1 MARMN
6 AKRMAVS
13 LMCILFIAS
22 SCAPVQHHTGQRPT
36 SEARKR
42 AHLSALSHHQQ
53 THSKKPQT
61 AQRRQSPSESTPI
74 QTAMRSMTGR
84 PATAPGRKMNISE
97 RQEQNNAQKNESEA
111 DSVIGRRIDCKR
123 PKSRAQRI
131 RCLTETERR
140 PLSGSSG
147 TAANPDNTL
156 ERRKGKKDGPGFW
169 DVLGTV
175 LQAGS
180 TALGAAVALEAAS
193 KGNVPAMQSGLRLF
207 SAGMGA
213 PMSNQLE
220 EQIERAKEEA
230 RRQEEEKARRRE
242 EETRQVE
249 RRQAE
254 ENRQIASQRAEY
266 RRQLEEQQQE
276 ATRRQRQERKRQQAE
291 VRRRQEAK
299 AQPYGHYKH
308 YPDAVAE
315 GCVRSKRLTGGF
327 NASDVRTRNI
337 CNKKIEVSGACLRS
351 GGTQGYPFDGT
362 YSFKD
367 SWRQTLGPG
376 AEVPDPWAEHCKGRI
391 ARASCVA
398 GYSPYFINRE
408 GRFVCLGRG
417 N

>member
-6 AKRMAVS
+6 AKQMAVS

-36 SEARKR
+36 SEARKKG
-42 AHLSALSHHQQ
+42 ALDALSHHQQ

-111 DSVIGRRIDCKR
+111 NSVIGRRIDCKR

-131 RCLTETERR
+131 RCLTETDRR

-147 TAANPDNTL
+147 TAANPGNTL
-156 ERRKGKKDGPGFW
+156 ERRKGKKSGPGFW

-180 TALGAAVALEAAS
+180 TAIGAAVALEAAS

-230 RRQEEEKARRRE
+230 RRQEEEEARRRE

-266 RRQLEEQQQE
+266 RRPVEEQQQE
-276 ATRRQRQERKRQQAE
+276 ATRGRQQERKRQQAE
-291 VRRRQEAK
+291 VRRRQEVK
-299 AQPYGHYKH
+299 AQLYGPHRHYQNAIAK
-308 YPDAVAE
+308 
-315 GCVRSKRLTGGF
+315 GCVRLKRLTGGF

-337 CNKKIEVSGACLRS
+337 CNKKIEVTGACLRS

-362 YSFKD
+362 YSFNT
-367 SWRQTLGPG
+367 SWRKTLGPG
-376 AEVPDPWAEHCKGRI
+376 KEELDPWAESCKEGI
-391 ARASCVA
+391 AWASCIA
-398 GYSPYFINRE
+398 GYSPYFVNRE
-408 GRFVCLGRG
+408 GGFVCLGWG

>member
-1 MARMN
+1 M
-6 AKRMAVS
+6 
-13 LMCILFIAS
+13 
-22 SCAPVQHHTGQRPT
+22 
-36 SEARKR
+36 
-42 AHLSALSHHQQ
+42 
-53 THSKKPQT
+53 
-61 AQRRQSPSESTPI
+61 
-74 QTAMRSMTGR
+74 
-84 PATAPGRKMNISE
+84 
-97 RQEQNNAQKNESEA
+97 
-111 DSVIGRRIDCKR
+111 
-123 PKSRAQRI
+123 
-131 RCLTETERR
+131 TETDRR

-230 RRQEEEKARRRE
+230 RRQE

-376 AEVPDPWAEHCKGRI
+376 AEVPDPSAEHCKGRI

-398 GYSPYFINRE
+398 GYSPFFVNRD
-408 GRFVCLGRG
+408 GRFVCLGLG